1 MIYMLKREIT
11 KAKFKFISFVSSKYA
26 FAMFSSS
33 KIWRPWI
40 EVPEAN
46 NRQGTL
52 QRNMPHGEQ
61 STLGSPQQSSQFKHP
76 VRLLWTKAVF
86 DYMYAS
92 GETLLRNFPVQ
103 ATIQVVDW
111 SSDEEEEGDEDSWEH
126 NEEEESTISCDQESK
141 KSSSQGETKKRNFQE
156 I

>member
-1 MIYMLKREIT
+1 MD
-11 KAKFKFISFVSSKYA
+11 
-26 FAMFSSS
+26 

-111 SSDEEEEGDEDSWEH
+111 SSDEEEGDEDSWEH
-126 NEEEESTISCDQESK
+126 NEEEEESAISCEQESK

>member
-26 FAMFSSS
+26 FAMFSS
-33 KIWRPWI
+33 
-40 EVPEAN
+40 
-46 NRQGTL
+46 
-52 QRNMPHGEQ
+52 
-61 STLGSPQQSSQFKHP
+61 
-76 VRLLWTKAVF
+76 RLLWTKAVF

-111 SSDEEEEGDEDSWEH
+111 SSDEEEGEEDSWEH
-126 NEEEESTISCDQESK
+126 NEEEEESAISCEQESK

>member
-1 MIYMLKREIT
+1 MLRI
-11 KAKFKFISFVSSKYA
+11 F
-26 FAMFSSS
+26 
-33 KIWRPWI
+33 
-40 EVPEAN
+40 
-46 NRQGTL
+46 L
-52 QRNMPHGEQ
+52 
-61 STLGSPQQSSQFKHP
+61 P

-111 SSDEEEEGDEDSWEH
+111 SSDEEEEDEDSWEH
-126 NEEEESTISCDQESK
+126 NEEEEEESAISCEQESK